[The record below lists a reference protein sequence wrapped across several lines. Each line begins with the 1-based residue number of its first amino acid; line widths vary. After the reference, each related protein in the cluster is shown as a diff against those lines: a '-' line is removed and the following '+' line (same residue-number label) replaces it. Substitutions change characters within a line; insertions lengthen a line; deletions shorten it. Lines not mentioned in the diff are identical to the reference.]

1 MSTGDEEDE
10 LESYGTD
17 MGREARASPVEWV
30 LFRGNRL
37 VLAAGILVGVYLL
50 FVGLGWIGIIGFT
63 NDDSITRV
71 AGGMTAG
78 TFSLVTLVVSINQLI
93 LSRELS
99 AAGEAR
105 ERLDGVMEFRRDI
118 EDMANVPASP
128 ATPTRLLEL
137 IIEGINY
144 QADTLTDAIEDELD
158 EDGRGLI
165 QSYVSGVKES
175 TERADEAFEETE
187 FGTFTALSAAINY
200 NDAWQIYAGRHLRG
214 RYRDDLSEGAHGAF
228 EDLIDAIQLFNIAR
242 THLKTTY
249 VQRELTQFSRQ
260 TLYCGVPSI
269 LSAMVIGFLYG
280 GVGGATI
287 NPALLPYVVSAL
299 IVVVVSPLAL
309 LASYILRTAT
319 VVRRTASIGPMI
331 PQKAPKE
338 DPFDVSYNED

>member
-1 MSTGDEEDE
+1 MSTDDEDV

-17 MGREARASPVEWV
+17 MGRETGSNIAEWV

-50 FVGLGWIGIIGFT
+50 FFGLGWLGIIGFT

-105 ERLDGVMEFRRDI
+105 ERLNGVMEFRRNI
-118 EDMANVPASP
+118 EDMASVPASP

-144 QADTLTDAIEDELD
+144 RADTLADAIEDELD
-158 EDGRGLI
+158 EDTRELI
-165 QSYVSGVKES
+165 QSYVSGVEES
-175 TERADEAFEETE
+175 TKRIDETFEETE
-187 FGTFTALSAAINY
+187 FGTFTAISAAINY
-200 NDAWQIYAGRHLRG
+200 NDAWQIYAGRHLKN
-214 RYRDDLSEGAHGAF
+214 RYNEELSEEAQDAF
-228 EDLIDAIQLFNIAR
+228 DDLIDVIQLFNIAR
-242 THLKTTY
+242 THFKTTY
-249 VQRELTQFSRQ
+249 IQRELTQFSRQ

-280 GVGGATI
+280 SVGGAAI
-287 NPALLPYVVSAL
+287 NPTLLPYVVSAL
-299 IVVVVSPLAL
+299 IVIVVSPLAL
-309 LASYILRTAT
+309 LTAYILRTAT

-331 PQKAPKE
+331 PQKAPEE
-338 DPFDVSYNED
+338 DPFDVSYNEE